1 VARQKDK
8 GKNDSEAAIG
18 WEQRERGRKQKG
30 RLDTVERASGKKQV
44 NTRTSRGLSSD
55 NKKIK
60 FSSYIRKL
68 RVEQLQ
74 IHI

>member
-1 VARQKDK
+1 MARQKDK